1 MEPLAGS
8 GCEFVQPENEL
19 KSNAEIERA
28 LICDFRKIAWTPFAK
43 AIREYRLVNE
53 GDSVAVAVSGGKD
66 STIMAKLMQE
76 LHRHSRVKFDLHFI
90 SLDPGFNR
98 PNLELLKNNCSHLE
112 IDTHIF
118 NRELFNVVDNIAR
131 DYPCY
136 MCARMRRGA
145 LYASAKELG
154 CNKVSLGHHF
164 DDVIETIMLN
174 VLCAGKYQTMM
185 PKLKSTNFENMEL
198 IRPMYY
204 IREDDIKQIASWC
217 GIRAMNCGCIIAAEK
232 TSSKRLEIKKLIKT
246 LGKTFRDVDKSIFQS
261 SRNVFQD
268 AIIEWVNGDERK
280 SFLDE
285 Y

>member
-1 MEPLAGS
+1 MKSPEGS

-28 LICDFRKIAWTPFAK
+28 LICDFRKTAWTPFTK
-43 AIREYRLVNE
+43 AVREYRLINE

-66 STIMAKLMQE
+66 SILMAKLMQE

-90 SLDPGFNR
+90 SLDPGFNKA
-98 PNLELLKNNCSHLE
+98 NLDLLKENCSHLG

-118 NRELFNVVDNIAR
+118 SRKLFSVVDDLAR
-131 DYPCY
+131 EYPCY
-136 MCARMRRGA
+136 LCARMRRGA
-145 LYASAKELG
+145 LYAAAQELE
-154 CNKVSLGHHF
+154 CNKVALGHHF
-164 DDVIETIMLN
+164 DDVIETILLN
-174 VLCAGKYQTMM
+174 VLCSGKYQTMM
-185 PKLKSTNFENMEL
+185 PELKSTNFENMEL

-217 GIRAMNCGCIIAAEK
+217 GIRAMNCGCIVAAEK
-232 TSSKRLEIKKLIKT
+232 TSSKRREIKELIKT

-261 SRNVFQD
+261 SKNVFQD
-268 AIIEWVNGDERK
+268 AIIEWVKGEERK